1 MNVRPSFYD
10 YRLEKSST
18 HTSLTRFTSSS
29 QSTGP
34 KKSSTVPDFSKV
46 YGSILQSKSSNST
59 FSPKESQKDVEE
71 IYKEMK
77 LNGIQ
82 TFGKKIQERLGFIQ
96 ILTLFMLLVIMGC
109 FGFAMYKLI
118 KNQIDDD

>member
-1 MNVRPSFYD
+1 MDVRPSFYD

-18 HTSLTRFTSSS
+18 STSLTRFTSSS
-29 QSTGP
+29 QSTEP

-59 FSPKESQKDVEE
+59 LSPKGVHKDVEE

-77 LNGIQ
+77 LNPFQ
-82 TFGKKIQERLGFIQ
+82 AVVKKLQKKLNCVQ
-96 ILTLFMLLVIMGC
+96 ILTILMLLVIIGG
-109 FGFAMYKLI
+109 FGFAIYRLVDSQI
-118 KNQIDDD
+118 KE